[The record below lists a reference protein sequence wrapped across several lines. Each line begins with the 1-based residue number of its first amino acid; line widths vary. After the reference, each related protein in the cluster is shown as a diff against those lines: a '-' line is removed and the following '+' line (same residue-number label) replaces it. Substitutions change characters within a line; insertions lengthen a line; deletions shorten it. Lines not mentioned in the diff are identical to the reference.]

1 MRLNFRP
8 AGGASSTVFCRP
20 GAFNRRVYFHPF
32 LRPVPLSFL
41 RRGCRTLLAGCW
53 HPRQP
58 SELMPPGPLP
68 YIFAGPL
75 RVSHSHAQVAETAH
89 GPKAETAHGP
99 KLQRQHTAP
108 RRRRRRRRNG
118 IMCCPDRN
126 GAAVIAL
133 ATGVATANDL
143 PSAGCVCMCGS
154 AFTSEWCSRRRAGH
168 NFGLFFEQLRV
179 WTGRS
184 MARY

>member
-1 MRLNFRP
+1 MP
-8 AGGASSTVFCRP
+8 STVGCIFTRSSALSPYLSCV
-20 GAFNRRVYFHPF
+20 GAVAP
-32 LRPVPLSFL
+32 
-41 RRGCRTLLAGCW
+41 CW
-53 HPRQP
+53 QAVGTPRQP
-58 SELMPPGPLP
+58 SELMPPWSASI
-68 YIFAGPL
+68 YSRWAFN
-75 RVSHSHAQVAETAH
+75 RVSHSHAQVAETTH

-108 RRRRRRRRNG
+108 RRRRKRRRRRRRRRRNG

-168 NFGLFFEQLRV
+168 NFGVFFEQLRV